1 VSFFSLDITMDT
13 PVASTSRDWDTTSIS
28 VDEYITIDDNF
39 IQSYEDA
46 ITDKLLTGPDDKSK
60 FVLGTLFNS
69 IARKIKESYC
79 QILMYQERMDNN
91 TIKNH
96 KKTCIQTLTRK

>member
-1 VSFFSLDITMDT
+1 VSLLSFDTTMDT
-13 PVASTSRDWDTTSIS
+13 PVVSTSRDWDTTSIS
-28 VDEYITIDDNF
+28 IDEYITVDDNF

-46 ITDKLLTGPDDKSK
+46 IANKLLTGPDDKSK

-69 IARKIKESYC
+69 IARKIKDSYC

-91 TIKNH
+91 TITNH
-96 KKTCIQTLTRK
+96 ERTCVEILTKK